1 MTKNNPK
8 ILTHFLAR
16 KVFVQTLAMSRS
28 LSIEIAESAEELRK
42 MMDDQTRAKF
52 RERLQVLY

>member
-16 KVFVQTLAMSRS
+16 KVFVQTLANSMTRS
-28 LSIEIAESAEELRK
+28 VSYTHLDVYKRQKSFNSSSGCADAIRSKR
-42 MMDDQTRAKF
+42 Q
-52 RERLQVLY
+52 